1 MDRDGNETPAGLDA
15 TARREGAGSPG
26 TPETSDSVDAVGCCK
41 VGRSAAAY
49 GLANVDEDLRR
60 RHDRGESLRDLAAF
74 VNRRILGGA
83 IDSADVDAVSD
94 AGTIYDLLADDD
106 LSAGRRTEI
115 REKLARAGV
124 DVEAVESSYVS
135 HQTVRDHLRECLS
148 VDTSV
153 SADVDPE
160 SARGTIEWARARFL
174 GIAERTVERLASAD
188 ELAVGDVEVTGTV
201 RVTCRDCGETYRL
214 GVLID
219 RGGCGCTPTPEE

>member
-1 MDRDGNETPAGLDA
+1 MDRDGDETPAGLDA
-15 TARREGAGSPG
+15 TAGRDGADSRDG
-26 TPETSDSVDAVGCCK
+26 PETSDSAEASGCCK

-60 RHDRGESLRDLAAF
+60 RHARGESLRDLAAF
-74 VNRRILGGA
+74 VNRRILGRA
-83 IDSADVDAVSD
+83 IDSAEVDAVSD
-94 AGTIYDLLADDD
+94 ADTIYDLLAEDD

-153 SADVDPE
+153 SAEVDPE

-174 GIAERTVERLASAD
+174 GIAERTVERLASAG

-201 RVTCRDCGETYRL
+201 RVTCTDCGETYRF

-219 RGGCGCTPTPEE
+219 RGSCGCGRAPDE